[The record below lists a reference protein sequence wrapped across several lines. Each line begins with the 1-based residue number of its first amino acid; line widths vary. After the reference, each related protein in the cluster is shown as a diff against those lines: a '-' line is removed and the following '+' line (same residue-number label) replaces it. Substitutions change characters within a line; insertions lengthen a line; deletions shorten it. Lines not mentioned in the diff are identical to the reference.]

1 MLTPAPTQPAPLDA
15 SVVIPHYNDLAN
27 LRRCLD
33 LLERQDLGQSFEVI
47 VVDNGSALSWAEI
60 EATVAGRARLIAC
73 AERGAGPAR
82 NAGIAA
88 ALADQLAF
96 VDSDCR
102 PEPEWLGAGLAAL
115 KRWDFVGGQVNVDV
129 EDSANLTP
137 VEAFECVFAF
147 RFKDYIEKKRFTGT
161 GNLFARR
168 AVFDAVGGFKAQVS
182 EDVEWSHR
190 ALAAGFTLGFEPR
203 AVVGH
208 PARRTWAELLR
219 KWDRMNSEGFLLAQ
233 QRAGG
238 RLRWLA
244 RSWVVLLSVGPH
256 AFKVAR
262 ASALPRWRDRRAAI
276 WVLARLRIYRFLAAH
291 RIAFA
296 TYDPAHPGAKT
307 DQAVGVEKRRG

>member
-1 MLTPAPTQPAPLDA
+1 MLILAPTPDA

-27 LRRCLD
+27 LRRCLN
-33 LLERQDLGQSFEVI
+33 LLDCQDWGRPFEVI

-60 EATVAGRARLIAC
+60 EAAVAGRARLIAC
-73 AERGAGPAR
+73 AEKGAGPAR

-88 ALADQLAF
+88 ALADRLAF
-96 VDSDCR
+96 IDSDCR

-115 KRWDFVGGQVNVDV
+115 ERWDFVGGQVNVDV
-129 EDSANLTP
+129 EDPANLTP
-137 VEAFECVFAF
+137 VEAFERVFAF

-219 KWDRMNSEGFLLAQ
+219 KWDRMNSEGFLLAR

-238 RLRWLA
+238 QLRWLA
-244 RSWVVLLSVGPH
+244 RSWLVLLSIGPH
-256 AFKVAR
+256 TLKVAR
-262 ASALPRWRDRRAAI
+262 AGVLPRWRDRRAAI
-276 WVLARLRIYRFLAAH
+276 GILVRLRIYRFLAAH
-291 RIAFA
+291 RIALIA
-296 TYDPAHPGAKT
+296 CGSARSIAEA
-307 DQAVGVEKRRG
+307 DQAAGVEK